1 MKGSSQGDTAV
12 DINSNNNDVDG
23 GSADDDNNTGEGE
36 QQQQIIEENN
46 DNDNNNDIIEEEEEE
61 EEEPETQESFT
72 QHEMTQTGNEL
83 TQMGLFDDDD
93 DDNCNDDG
101 DQDGNDNS
109 RQPMIDPLTLP
120 WGRLMPVGSNE
131 PSPNTTNA
139 TTSTTF
145 ADMNGTA
152 AYTAGP
158 LNNNAATTTAATTTS
173 IRPSTREAIEM
184 LPKSPETK
192 TITRSSREEGTNNN
206 SNYSQDE
213 GITFLGL
220 KNLVCSDRFNEYVL
234 GRSVKVSYNTAYNY
248 KFTLFLFWLFFQCKE
263 LLFLYCISN
272 CASTNYKIFIV
283 SFCLLIS
290 SKCQYTG

>member
-12 DINSNNNDVDG
+12 DVNNNFDNVDG
-23 GSADDDNNTGEGE
+23 GSADDNNTNEGE
-36 QQQQIIEENN
+36 HQQQQILEENN
-46 DNDNNNDIIEEEEEE
+46 DNDNNNDIIEEEE

-93 DDNCNDDG
+93 DDDNCNGDDG
-101 DQDGNDNS
+101 DDQGNDNS

-131 PSPNTTNA
+131 PSPNTT
-139 TTSTTF
+139 TSTTTF

-152 AYTAGP
+152 AATAAYTAGP
-158 LNNNAATTTAATTTS
+158 LNSNAATTAAAATTTS

-192 TITRSSREEGTNNN
+192 TITRSSRDEGGTNTNN
-206 SNYSQDE
+206 TNYSQDE

-234 GRSVKVSYNTAYNY
+234 GRSVKVRYNTTYN
-248 KFTLFLFWLFFQCKE
+248 LNILHCFFFFECNKKTV
-263 LLFLYCISN
+263 F
-272 CASTNYKIFIV
+272 
-283 SFCLLIS
+283 
-290 SKCQYTG
+290 

>member
-1 MKGSSQGDTAV
+1 MKGSSQGDAANKY
-12 DINSNNNDVDG
+12 DNNNNVDG
-23 GSADDDNNTGEGE
+23 GSADDDNNANERE

-46 DNDNNNDIIEEEEEE
+46 DNNNDIIEEEEEEEE

-93 DDNCNDDG
+93 DDNCNGGDDD
-101 DQDGNDNS
+101 DQDDNDNS

-131 PSPNTTNA
+131 PSPNTT
-139 TTSTTF
+139 STTF

-152 AYTAGP
+152 AATAAYTAGL
-158 LNNNAATTTAATTTS
+158 LNNNAATTAAGATTTS

-192 TITRSSREEGTNNN
+192 TITRSSRDEGTNNN
-206 SNYSQDE
+206 NDNNYSQDE

-234 GRSVKVSYNTAYNY
+234 GRSVKVRYNTTYNLLHCFFSLNAI
-248 KFTLFLFWLFFQCKE
+248 KRLFSRVHF
-263 LLFLYCISN
+263 
-272 CASTNYKIFIV
+272 
-283 SFCLLIS
+283 
-290 SKCQYTG
+290 

>member
-1 MKGSSQGDTAV
+1 MKGSSQGDTA
-12 DINSNNNDVDG
+12 NNNNVDNNVDG
-23 GSADDDNNTGEGE
+23 GSADDDNNTEEGE
-36 QQQQIIEENN
+36 QQQQQHIIEENN
-46 DNDNNNDIIEEEEEE
+46 DNDNIDIEEE

-93 DDNCNDDG
+93 DDANCNGNDDD

-131 PSPNTTNA
+131 PSPNTTA
-139 TTSTTF
+139 TATAATSF
-145 ADMNGTA
+145 ADNMNNNNGGMNGTGTT
-152 AYTAGP
+152 AY
-158 LNNNAATTTAATTTS
+158 LNNNAAAVTTAAGATTTS

-184 LPKSPETK
+184 LPKSPETR
-192 TITRSSREEGTNNN
+192 TITRSSRDEGTNNN
-206 SNYSQDE
+206 NYSQDE

-234 GRSVKVSYNTAYNY
+234 GRSVKVRHNTTYN
-248 KFTLFLFWLFFQCKE
+248 LPPLFF
-263 LLFLYCISN
+263 FL
-272 CASTNYKIFIV
+272 
-283 SFCLLIS
+283 
-290 SKCQYTG
+290 

>member
-1 MKGSSQGDTAV
+1 MKGSSSQGDTA
-12 DINSNNNDVDG
+12 NNYNDDNNVDG
-23 GSADDDNNTGEGE
+23 GSAGDANNTEEG
-36 QQQQIIEENN
+36 QQQIIEENN
-46 DNDNNNDIIEEEEEE
+46 DNDNNNVNIEEEE

-93 DDNCNDDG
+93 DDDNCNGDNDD

-131 PSPNTTNA
+131 PSPNTTST
-139 TTSTTF
+139 TTSF
-145 ADMNGTA
+145 ADINGTAAATA

-158 LNNNAATTTAATTTS
+158 LSNDAATTAAAATTTS

-192 TITRSSREEGTNNN
+192 TITRSSRDEGTNNN
-206 SNYSQDE
+206 NDNNYSQDE

-234 GRSVKVSYNTAYNY
+234 GRSVKVRDTTQPT
-248 KFTLFLFWLFFQCKE
+248 TLSSIVFFL
-263 LLFLYCISN
+263 
-272 CASTNYKIFIV
+272 
-283 SFCLLIS
+283 
-290 SKCQYTG
+290 

>member
-1 MKGSSQGDTAV
+1 MKGSSQGDTA
-12 DINSNNNDVDG
+12 DDNNDNNVDG
-23 GSADDDNNTGEGE
+23 GPVDDDNNAEEGA

-46 DNDNNNDIIEEEEEE
+46 NNDNSDNIEEEEEL
-61 EEEPETQESFT
+61 EEPETQESFT

-93 DDNCNDDG
+93 DDDNCNDD
-101 DQDGNDNS
+101 QGNDNS

-131 PSPNTTNA
+131 PSPNTDNTHHNNGGI
-139 TTSTTF
+139 
-145 ADMNGTA
+145 NGT
-152 AYTAGP
+152 
-158 LNNNAATTTAATTTS
+158 TTTAAAYSAGVGPLNTNVTTASAPTTTS

-184 LPKSPETK
+184 LPKSPETR
-192 TITRSSREEGTNNN
+192 TITRSRSPSIGDAAEATNNN

-234 GRSVKVSYNTAYNY
+234 GRSVKVRHATH
-248 KFTLFLFWLFFQCKE
+248 
-263 LLFLYCISN
+263 LLQLNIL
-272 CASTNYKIFIV
+272 V
-283 SFCLLIS
+283 LL
-290 SKCQYTG
+290 

>member
-1 MKGSSQGDTAV
+1 MKGSSQGDTA
-12 DINSNNNDVDG
+12 NCNNNHNNVDG
-23 GSADDDNNTGEGE
+23 GSADDDNNTEEGE
-36 QQQQIIEENN
+36 QQLQRQIIEEKN
-46 DNDNNNDIIEEEEEE
+46 DNDNNDDNIEEEEEE

-93 DDNCNDDG
+93 DIDNCNGDDDG
-101 DQDGNDNS
+101 DDQDGNDNS

-131 PSPNTTNA
+131 PSPNAN

-145 ADMNGTA
+145 ADMNGTASSA

-158 LNNNAATTTAATTTS
+158 LNNNAATTAAATTTS

-192 TITRSSREEGTNNN
+192 TITRSSGQPAAAEATNNN
-206 SNYSQDE
+206 TNYSQDE

-234 GRSVKVSYNTAYNY
+234 GRSVKVRHNTTYNLTP
-248 KFTLFLFWLFFQCKE
+248 LFFFFEYNKKTV
-263 LLFLYCISN
+263 F
-272 CASTNYKIFIV
+272 
-283 SFCLLIS
+283 
-290 SKCQYTG
+290 